1 MLDCVVA
8 DTDGAGFPIFQQ
20 FGQCLP
26 ALVPDLWNGP
36 VDQVEIEVFQSE
48 TLEARVTSLQRRF
61 VSVVAVPQ
69 LGRYE
74 HVIAFDTALAEGG
87 ANVGFVV
94 VDSCGVDVAISY
106 LQRVFYCFLGYL
118 AWGDWYT
125 PRPRRGIMTPLLSL
139 ASGSTVA
146 CMFLLDYLSSTSIL
160 PEDRVCGLPGA
171 TTLAS

>member
-61 VSVVAVPQ
+61 VSVVGVPQ
-69 LGRYE
+69 LGGYE
-74 HVIAFDTALAEGG
+74 HVTALVPALARAG
-87 ANVGFVV
+87 ANGGSFV
-94 VDSCGVDVAISY
+94 VDSCRA
-106 LQRVFYCFLGYL
+106 
-118 AWGDWYT
+118 A
-125 PRPRRGIMTPLLSL
+125 
-139 ASGSTVA
+139 
-146 CMFLLDYLSSTSIL
+146 
-160 PEDRVCGLPGA
+160 
-171 TTLAS
+171 

>member
-74 HVIAFDTALAEGG
+74 HVIAFDSALAEGG

-118 AWGDWYT
+118 AWGRLVYSEAEARNHDAIVEPGEWLDCSLHVP
-125 PRPRRGIMTPLLSL
+125 PRLSQFHFNF
-139 ASGSTVA
+139 T
-146 CMFLLDYLSSTSIL
+146 
-160 PEDRVCGLPGA
+160 
-171 TTLAS
+171 